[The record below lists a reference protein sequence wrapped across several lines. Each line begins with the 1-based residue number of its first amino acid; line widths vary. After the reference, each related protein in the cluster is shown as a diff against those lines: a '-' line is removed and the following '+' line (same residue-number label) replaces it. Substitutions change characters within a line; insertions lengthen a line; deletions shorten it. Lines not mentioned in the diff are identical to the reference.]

1 MSLLLKQLH
10 YNNKKVTKTLKY
22 DCIYGDTDSIMV
34 SFGLKSDDD
43 LEDYYLTEA
52 VAHYL
57 SKEISKTLR
66 KPHDLE
72 AEDIYLDGATFIDK
86 KRYFSQKREAI
97 NVTITKV
104 EGHNIWFNVAETL
117 SPIKYKS
124 RGINKRDFPHELAR
138 VYKEVLTYMREG
150 KEFHNSFVLPFL
162 KSLLQHKVRIDK
174 LVCTKSLKAERDYK
188 NPDSIGH
195 LQLSS
200 KFLKPM
206 F

>member
-1 MSLLLKQLH
+1 MFLT
-10 YNNKKVTKTLKY
+10 YVNKFMLY
-22 DCIYGDTDSIMV
+22 EIDN
-34 SFGLKSDDD
+34 D

-57 SKEISKTLR
+57 SKEITKTLR
-66 KPHDLE
+66 QPHDLE
-72 AEDIYLDGATFIDK
+72 AEDIYLNGATFIDK

-104 EGHNIWFNVAETL
+104 EGQSIWFNVAETL

-124 RGINKRDFPHELAR
+124 RGIGKRDFPYELSR

-150 KEFHNSFVLPFL
+150 KEFHNSFVVPFL

-174 LVCTKSLKAERDYK
+174 LVCTKSLKAETDYK

-195 LQLSS
+195 LQLAS
-200 KFLKPM
+200 KLFVFKILLLNYMLLNYVIKLCY
-206 F
+206 